1 MRIGVLGLGRVG
13 FFMLKEV
20 KKLYR
25 EAEIVAGDFSDDKLR
40 EAEGLGATP
49 VKVNAEKPS
58 DLISFFKGLDAA
70 LVGLPGDLAKNAWRA
85 ASEAG
90 TDIVDIS
97 YSDADPFS
105 IDAKMVFV
113 PDAGMAPGL
122 SNVFVGNA
130 SSWAKKIR
138 IYSAGLPLNPTPPL
152 NYSITWSPED
162 LLDMYTRPARIVR
175 KGRVMTVPALSDLEL
190 KYVPELNLWLEAFIT
205 DGLRTL
211 IKTVKAEE
219 MWEKTMRF
227 PGHADKIKLL
237 IDLGFLSK
245 EELMGVPV
253 IKYSAS
259 VLSRNLP
266 RDKDMAMVI
275 VEAYGKGRKAR
286 YSAIDFHNGEN
297 TAMSRMTGLTA
308 VGILRLVMENK
319 LEKGVKPPEVIGMDE
334 DLFNE
339 LIQWLKDK
347 GVRITILL

>member
-25 EAEIVAGDFSDDKLR
+25 EAEIVAGDSSDERLR
-40 EAEGLGATP
+40 EAAELGANP
-49 VKVNAEKPS
+49 VKVNAGKHQ
-58 DLISFFKGLDAA
+58 DLKSFFSGLDAA
-70 LVGLPGDLAKNAWRA
+70 LVGLPGDLAANAWRA
-85 ASEAG
+85 ASETG

-105 IDAKMVFV
+105 VEAKMVFV

-122 SNVFVGNA
+122 SNVFAGNA
-130 SSWAKKIR
+130 SSWARKIR
-138 IYSAGLPLNPTPPL
+138 IYSAGLPINPAPPL

-162 LLDMYTRPARIVR
+162 LLDMYTRPARIVSR
-175 KGRVMTVPALSDLEL
+175 GRVMTVPALSHLEL
-190 KYVPELNLWLEAFIT
+190 KYIPELDLWLEAFIT

-211 IKTVKAEE
+211 IKTVRAEE

-227 PGHADKIKLL
+227 PGHVERIKLL
-237 IDLGFLSK
+237 IELGFLSK
-245 EELMGVPV
+245 EEVMGIPV

-259 VLSRNLP
+259 VLGKNLP
-266 RDKDMAMVI
+266 KNRDMAIVI
-275 VEAYGKGRKAR
+275 VEAHGKGRKAR
-286 YSAIDFHNGEN
+286 YSAIDFHDEEN

-308 VGILRLVMENK
+308 VGILRLVLENK
-319 LEKGVKPPEVIGMDE
+319 LERGVRPPEAIGMDD

-339 LIQWLKDK
+339 LVQWLKER
-347 GVRITILL
+347 GIRISIEY

>member
-1 MRIGVLGLGRVG
+1 MLGLGRVG

-25 EAEIVAGDFSDDKLR
+25 EAEIVAGDFSEERLK
-40 EAEGLGATP
+40 EAEELGAIP
-49 VKVNAEKPS
+49 IKVNAGKPQ

-70 LVGLPGDLAKNAWRA
+70 LVGLPGDLAENAWRA

-97 YSDADPFS
+97 YSEADPFS

-122 SNVFVGNA
+122 SNIFVGNA
-130 SSWAKKIR
+130 ASWAKKIR
-138 IYSAGLPLNPTPPL
+138 IYSAGLPLNPLPPL

-162 LLDMYTRPARIVR
+162 LLDMYTRPASIVR
-175 KGRVMTVPALSDLEL
+175 KGKITTVPALSDLEL

-227 PGHADKIKLL
+227 PGHAEKIKLL

-245 EELMGVPV
+245 EDVMGIPV

-259 VLSRNLP
+259 VLSKNLP
-266 RDKDMAMVI
+266 KDKDMAIVI
-275 VEAYGKGRKAR
+275 VEAYGEGRKAR
-286 YSAIDFHNGEN
+286 YSAIDLHDGEN

-308 VGILRLVMENK
+308 VGVLRLVMENK
-319 LEKGVKPPEVIGMDE
+319 IEKGVRPPETIGMNE

-339 LIQWLKDK
+339 LIQWLKGK
-347 GVRITILL
+347 GIRIS